1 MSLTAIEGTGAIVPE
16 PDWTLLLTDE
26 LERAAASEH
35 WRRVTTELKDREL
48 LAPANA
54 HAIQRLVLAY
64 LIYDRAAREVAEN
77 GAVMKPK
84 RGNPKAI
91 ARLSPY
97 FTAMREAGSDAD
109 RQEQELGIAPRR
121 RSGAG
126 KVAKKTVRRTGAD
139 AYLKSRGGGA

>member
-1 MSLTAIEGTGAIVPE
+1 MSLSAIDGTGAIVPE
-16 PDWTLLLTDE
+16 PDWSLLLTDE
-26 LERAAASEH
+26 LERSAATEH
-35 WRRVTTELKDREL
+35 WRRITIELKDREL

-54 HAIQRLVLAY
+54 HAIQRLVIAY
-64 LIYDRAAREVAEN
+64 IVYDRCAREVADN
-77 GAVMKPK
+77 GAVLKPK

-121 RSGAG
+121 RSGA
-126 KVAKKTVRRTGAD
+126 AKAQRKTTRSTGAD
-139 AYLKSRGGGA
+139 RYLKSRG

>member
-1 MSLTAIEGTGAIVPE
+1 MSLASIDGTGAIVTE
-16 PDWTLLLTDE
+16 PDWSLLLSDV
-26 LERAAASEH
+26 LEREAATEH
-35 WRRVTTELKDREL
+35 WRRITIELKDRDL

-64 LIYDRAAREVAEN
+64 IVYDRCAREVTEN

-97 FTAMREAGSDAD
+97 FTAMREAASDAD
-109 RQEQELGIAPRR
+109 RQEQELAIAPRR
-121 RSGAG
+121 RAGAA
-126 KVAKKTVRRTGAD
+126 KVTKKVTRKTGAD

>member
-1 MSLTAIEGTGAIVPE
+1 MTLSAIDGTGSIVPE
-16 PDWTLLLTDE
+16 PDWSLLLSDE

-35 WRRVTTELKDREL
+35 WRRVTTELKERDL

-64 LIYDRAAREVAEN
+64 LVYDRCAREVAEN

-121 RSGAG
+121 RTGAG
-126 KVAKKTVRRTGAD
+126 KVAKKATRAGGAGN
-139 AYLKSRGGGA
+139 YLKSRA

>member
-1 MSLTAIEGTGAIVPE
+1 MSLSAIDGTGAIVAE
-16 PDWTLLLTDE
+16 PDWTLLLSDE
-26 LERAAASEH
+26 LERAAAAEH
-35 WRRVTTELKDREL
+35 WRRVTTELKDRDL

-54 HAIQRLVLAY
+54 HAIQRLVMAY
-64 LIYDRAAREVAEN
+64 VVYDRCAREVAEN

-126 KVAKKTVRRTGAD
+126 KVSRKVSRTTGAD
-139 AYLKSRGGGA
+139 AFVKRAG

>member
-1 MSLTAIEGTGAIVPE
+1 MTVTPIDGTGAIVPE
-16 PDWTLLLTDE
+16 PDWSLLLSDE
-26 LERAAASEH
+26 IELAAATEH
-35 WRRVTTELKDREL
+35 WRRITTEMKEREI

-64 LIYDRAAREVAEN
+64 IVFDRCSREVADN
-77 GAVMKPK
+77 GAVLKPK

-109 RQEQELGIAPRR
+109 RQEQELGLSPRR
-121 RSGAG
+121 RAGATKAVK
-126 KVAKKTVRRTGAD
+126 KVTRSTGGG
-139 AYLKSRGGGA
+139 YLKNRG

>member
-1 MSLTAIEGTGAIVPE
+1 MTLASIDGTGTIVPE
-16 PDWTLLLTDE
+16 PNWQLLLTDE
-26 LERAAASEH
+26 LELEAASEH
-35 WRRVTTELKDREL
+35 WRRLTIELKDRDL

-54 HAIQRLVLAY
+54 HALQRLVLAY
-64 LIYDRAAREVAEN
+64 IVYDRCAREVAEN
-77 GAVMKPK
+77 GAVTKPK

-121 RSGAG
+121 RTGAG
-126 KVAKKTVRRTGAD
+126 KVVKKVTRTTGSS
-139 AYLKSRGGGA
+139 AYLKSRG

>member
-1 MSLTAIEGTGAIVPE
+1 MALSAIDGTGAIVAE
-16 PDWTLLLTDE
+16 PDWTLLLSDA
-26 LERAAASEH
+26 LECAAAGEH
-35 WRRVTTELKDREL
+35 WRRITTELRERDL

-64 LIYDRAAREVAEN
+64 IVYDRCAREVAGH
-77 GAVMKPK
+77 GAVLRPK

-121 RSGAG
+121 RAGAG
-126 KVAKKTVRRTGAD
+126 KVVKKASRPGGAG
-139 AYLKSRGGGA
+139 AYLKSRA